1 MMINKE
7 MVFIGGFVIA
17 LFLLKKKEEA
27 DEFVEAAGRRTRRR
41 EPVKSD
47 FRSASQVRRL
57 QKMFPYDEGDNAKK
71 PWWKCGCGN
80 EGVGGCVK
88 GVCIGPGSI
97 SIRF

>member
-1 MMINKE
+1 MINKE
-7 MVFIGGFVIA
+7 MIFIGGFVIA
-17 LFLLKKKEEA
+17 LYLLKKKEG
-27 DEFVEAAGRRTRRR
+27 DYEFVEAAGRRRIRRA
-41 EPVKSD
+41 PVKSD

-57 QKMFPYDEGDNAKK
+57 QKMFPYNAKNKKK